1 MPASFNH
8 AWLYV
13 AGKKRG
19 VNMAT
24 PTFRPVDGLCGPID
38 QELVVA
44 AVLIFSFNV
53 VATLLHA
60 FNQSKAPPDID
71 RKKTKQ
77 H

>member
-1 MPASFNH
+1 MDA
-8 AWLYV
+8 
-13 AGKKRG
+13 
-19 VNMAT
+19 
-24 PTFRPVDGLCGPID
+24 PTFRSVNGLCGPID

-60 FNQSKAPPDID
+60 FNQNKAPPDIG